1 MTKGNIKMSKEEA
14 KKYLIDLSYKL
25 GTVAVEHLTCEDG
38 DKMRKAIEV
47 LEETE

>member
-1 MTKGNIKMSKEEA
+1 MSKEEA

-25 GTVAVEHLTCEDG
+25 GTIAVEHLTCEDG

-47 LEETE
+47 LETKGVKE